1 MGSGSGA
8 DGDSGHHRHPLSQ
21 SQRWRLREV
30 TCAGLRLEGEEL
42 GGAPRG
48 KVSGHSVHL
57 QALLGRTQTRGSLP
71 ASPLP
76 GFSPRRADT
85 AQGRKCRSLP
95 WPLHPAGKAT
105 QGGSAELGKGG
116 GQASFSH

>member
-8 DGDSGHHRHPLSQ
+8 DGDSGHHRHRLSQ

-42 GGAPRG
+42 GGAPRD

-71 ASPLP
+71 ASPLL
-76 GFSPRRADT
+76 GFSP
-85 AQGRKCRSLP
+85 
-95 WPLHPAGKAT
+95 
-105 QGGSAELGKGG
+105 
-116 GQASFSH
+116 